1 MHQLLGLGALEVEV
15 RQLQA
20 PHSPR
25 VLQLL
30 DDLCEMTSGL
40 NLILII
46 DFLSQGLLLLRQL
59 YLLLA
64 GLRHP
69 AILLPLLCF
78 HFIENDLL
86 VFDFET
92 FRLRPFVWNFQTGHL
107 LLCIFLRSVS
117 FGVQGWEVGV
127 HRQWKRQLG
136 KAKGF
141 GYANSLTR

>member
-1 MHQLLGLGALEVEV
+1 MIRIGIFGFGAYIRKLTFDPFDLESQLVSETCL
-15 RQLQA
+15 
-20 PHSPR
+20 
-25 VLQLL
+25 VLFVWGVSFGIP
-30 DDLCEMTSGL
+30 C
-40 NLILII
+40 
-46 DFLSQGLLLLRQL
+46 
-59 YLLLA
+59 
-64 GLRHP
+64 P
-69 AILLPLLCF
+69 AICVQIMLIWDLSAETIRLMLIFCF

-92 FRLRPFVWNFQTGHL
+92 FRLRPFVWDFQTGHL